1 MKISDTTG
9 PRTSNYRIRKLADG
23 RIGQQRKEQPIYLKP
38 MDKEIP
44 EGPGGDDPGV
54 GDGGNDVSQNI
65 NTANNPRETPKEVP
79 RRKSAPDTWAVCTSH
94 YM

>member
-23 RIGQQRKEQPIYLKP
+23 RIGQQRKEQPIHPKP
-38 MDKEIP
+38 MDEETL
-44 EGPGGDDPGV
+44 EGLGADNPGV
-54 GDGGNDVSQNI
+54 GDNGNDVGQNVD
-65 NTANNPRETPKEVP
+65 TSNNDVPRETPKSGP

-94 YM
+94 